1 MGKKLA
7 IGTEKR
13 AQIVSLST
21 MNLLEREISRQVKV
35 SKTAIHNTI
44 KKFQNE
50 GTFKDNKRSGHP
62 RISSSRDERVISKVM
77 SQSRMSSAKKI
88 QASLCIKIVQLRIS
102 MCSTS
107 FSLNS
112 STYLEPFIV
121 LSGAENKG
129 QLYSLLA

>member
-21 MNLLEREISRQVKV
+21 INLLEREISRQVKV

-50 GTFKDNKRSGHP
+50 GTFKDNKRSGRP

-88 QASLCIKIVQLRIS
+88 QAR
-102 MCSTS
+102 
-107 FSLNS
+107 
-112 STYLEPFIV
+112 
-121 LSGAENKG
+121 
-129 QLYSLLA
+129 